1 MGDFMQRFRDWRE
14 YRRIYRNDIIASR
27 VCMTSFRPRSIFWF
41 LLQSRQERIA
51 SEEEEIRIL
60 EERRKEIENKRKK
73 SS

>member
-1 MGDFMQRFRDWRE
+1 MQRFRDWRE

-27 VCMTSFRPRSIFWF
+27 IYMTSFRTRSIFWF
-41 LLQSRQERIA
+41 LLQSPQERIA

-60 EERRKEIENKRKK
+60 EEMLEERRKEIKDRKR